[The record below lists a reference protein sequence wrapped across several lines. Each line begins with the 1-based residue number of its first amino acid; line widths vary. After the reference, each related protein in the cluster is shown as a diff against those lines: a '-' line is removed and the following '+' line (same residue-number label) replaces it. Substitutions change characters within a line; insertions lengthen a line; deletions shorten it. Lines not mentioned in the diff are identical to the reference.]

1 MIVEIQPLLD
11 EYWKWLKDRTH
22 LRESDDWIEIT
33 TPFLDRHNDYIQI
46 YAKYQNE
53 EIILTDDG
61 YILADLEQ
69 SGYKINTENRQALLK
84 TTINGFG
91 VKTSDVNGGSLEI
104 RASPENFALQKH
116 NLVQAIL
123 AVNDLFLLS
132 SPTRT
137 NVFTETVLQWLE
149 DLNIRNI
156 TNLKFTGQSGFDHR
170 YDFVIPQSE
179 KMPERAVRIINRP
192 NRNAIQNT
200 VFAWI
205 DTKET
210 RPIDSMAYAILNNSD
225 QQIEENF
232 TSALEQYNINPIL
245 WSDKDEK
252 IEQFAG

>member
-1 MIVEIQPLLD
+1 MIAEIQPLLD

-46 YAKYQNE
+46 YAKYQDE
-53 EIILTDDG
+53 EIILSDDG

-69 SGYKINTENRQALLK
+69 SGYKINTKNRQALLK
-84 TTINGFG
+84 TMINSFG
-91 VKTSDVNGGSLEI
+91 VKTSGANGEALEI
-104 RASPENFALQKH
+104 RTSPENFALKKH
-116 NLVQAIL
+116 NLVQAML

-132 SPTRT
+132 APTRT

-179 KMPERAVRIINRP
+179 KMPEQAARIINRP
-192 NRNAIQNT
+192 NRNTIQNT
-200 VFAWI
+200 IFAWI

-210 RPIDSMAYAILNNSD
+210 RPTNSIAYAILNNSD
-225 QQIEENF
+225 QQVTENVTF
-232 TSALEQYNINPIL
+232 ALKEYDINSIL

-252 IEQFAG
+252 IQQLAG